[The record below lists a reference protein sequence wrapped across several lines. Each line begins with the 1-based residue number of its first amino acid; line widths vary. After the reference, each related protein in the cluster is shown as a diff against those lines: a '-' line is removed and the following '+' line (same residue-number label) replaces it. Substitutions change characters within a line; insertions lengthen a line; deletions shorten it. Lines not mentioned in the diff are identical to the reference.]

1 MSEPPDSV
9 RAGRSR
15 AGRWLREPLLHFLV
29 AGLAL
34 FGIYRWINPAAFEAP
49 ATNRIV
55 ITPDDLRQMSLVWL
69 AQGRPPPTPE
79 QMANLVEAKVRE
91 EVLYR
96 EALALGL
103 DQDDTIVKRRMAQK
117 MDFLADD
124 LAALAEPTPDE
135 LRTWFNA
142 NRDRFAQAPRASFRH
157 LYFSPD
163 RRHAQAAEA
172 ATQALDRLRTGH
184 AGADGLAGLGDPFM
198 FQGYYPDRSFD
209 LVAKDFGA
217 KFARALFAQTPGAW
231 SGPIESGFGWHL
243 VWIDELTP
251 ARIPPFDEVEPEVR
265 RAWISDRRDEMKR
278 VAYQA
283 MRQRYRVVLP
293 DAPAPEMKFPAPAGN
308 VVAPEMK
315 APAPQM
321 KLPALGG
328 L

>member
-1 MSEPPDSV
+1 MV
-9 RAGRSR
+9 SR
-15 AGRWLREPLLHFLV
+15 LLREPLIQFLLV
-29 AGLAL
+29 GVAL
-34 FGIYRWINPAAFEAP
+34 FGAWHVVRPADAERGP
-49 ATNRIV
+49 ANRIV
-55 ITPDDLRQMSLVWL
+55 ITEDDLKQISLVWTS
-69 AQGRPPPTPE
+69 QGRAPPTA
-79 QMANLVEAKVRE
+79 QQLQGLVETKVRE

-103 DQDDTIVKRRMAQK
+103 DKDDTIVKRRMAQK

-124 LAALAEPTPDE
+124 LAALAEPGPDE
-135 LRTWFNA
+135 LRRWFDA
-142 NRDRFAQAPRASFRH
+142 NRERFALPPRASFRH
-157 LYFSPD
+157 VYFSPD
-163 RRHAQAAEA
+163 RRHAQTQEA
-172 ATQALDRLRTGH
+172 ATQALDQLRAGH
-184 AGADGLAGLGDPFM
+184 AGAEGLAGLGDPFM
-198 FQGYYPDRSFD
+198 FQAYYPDRSFD

-217 KFARALFAQTPGAW
+217 KFARALFAQAPGAW
-231 SGPIESGFGWHL
+231 QGPIESGFGWHL

-308 VVAPEMK
+308 VVAPQMK